1 MQSRCKKFRQGETS
15 PSRHAKKRKKSNA
28 ARLRGSSC
36 EKLPQNQMPE
46 HKTRRHAEQMQKI
59 QTGRNITV
67 ASREETQKI
76 KHSAFEGKLL
86 RETPSKP
93 NARAQDTSPCRADAK
108 NSDREN
114 EKHPGRQRKAKN
126 QTHRV

>member
-76 KHSAFEGKLL
+76 KHSAFEEKGR
-86 RETPSKP
+86 RETSAKP

-108 NSDREN
+108 NSDRE
-114 EKHPGRQRKAKN
+114 KHHRRVTRRNAKN
-126 QTHRV
+126 QTLRV